1 MSQTDK
7 IAIKPKKKSKL
18 TLDDIQLFLLSL
30 PTTIWF
36 IMFCYVPMF
45 SILIAFKKYKVAPGK
60 GFCGPWSITAN
71 GADWITS
78 SSSSALT

>member
-1 MSQTDK
+1 MSQMDK
-7 IAIKPKKKSKL
+7 TTTLQPKKKKSKL

-45 SILIAFKKYKVAPGK
+45 GILIAFKKYKVAPGK
-60 GFCGPWSITAN
+60 GFLWS
-71 GADWITS
+71 
-78 SSSSALT
+78 LV